1 MDFNKTKNFLHRTCV
16 TGLVALMLT
25 SCITNKPIEVAE
37 ATPPAEAVAPAAEMP
52 KTTNDVQPNVTAAD
66 EATWAEI
73 EERQRQQ
80 ELIRQALEEAARLE
94 AERIEKE
101 RLEAER
107 LEAERLEAERLAE
120 EQRLE
125 QERLEAERLEAER
138 LERKA
143 IKEKKE
149 QEEALRKEIE
159 REKAEKREKEEQA
172 RIVEEAKA
180 KLAARETKNKK

>member
-1 MDFNKTKNFLHRTCV
+1 M

-37 ATPPAEAVAPAAEMP
+37 ATPPSETVAAPAEMP

-101 RLEAER
+101 RLEAKDSKPSVLKPKGWQRNSAWNRNAWKPKGSR
-107 LEAERLEAERLAE
+107 LNVLK
-120 EQRLE
+120 
-125 QERLEAERLEAER
+125 
-138 LERKA
+138 RKDWRRNS
-143 IKEKKE
+143 
-149 QEEALRKEIE
+149 ALPNKRHLRHRKRKI
-159 REKAEKREKEEQA
+159 RWH
-172 RIVEEAKA
+172 IYW
-180 KLAARETKNKK
+180 TKQ